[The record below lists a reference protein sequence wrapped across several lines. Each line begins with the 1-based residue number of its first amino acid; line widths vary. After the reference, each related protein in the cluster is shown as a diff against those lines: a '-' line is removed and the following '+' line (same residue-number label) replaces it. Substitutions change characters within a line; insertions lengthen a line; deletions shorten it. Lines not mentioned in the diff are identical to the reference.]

1 MDEMLIVTKN
11 NLNSTITGEK
21 TYDRRDKLEGEGG
34 IVPEPSRLLPPDVR
48 TQYRYLQRLIR
59 KSKKAKAA
67 ISVGD
72 QEIIVNVATSIAM
85 QRELADIKAAGGLD
99 ADKIL
104 RINRQMLQI
113 GADIRQGLTHLL
125 LTPNSRARVVVTES
139 PTSENKATLFDLLN
153 PPSA

>member
-1 MDEMLIVTKN
+1 MKN
-11 NLNSTITGEK
+11 SPDTAFGAEPARDQR
-21 TYDRRDKLEGEGG
+21 DRLEGEGG
-34 IVPEPSRLLPPDVR
+34 VVPEPSRNLPADIR

-59 KSKKAKAA
+59 KSKKARAA

-72 QEIIVNVATSIAM
+72 QEIIINVATSIAM
-85 QRELADIKAAGGLD
+85 QRQLLDLREAGGLD
-99 ADKIL
+99 ADQLL
-104 RINRQMLQI
+104 RLNRQVMQL

>member
-1 MDEMLIVTKN
+1 MLAIKN
-11 NLNSTITGEK
+11 SPDTAFGAEPARDQR
-21 TYDRRDKLEGEGG
+21 DRLEGEGG

>member
-1 MDEMLIVTKN
+1 MLAMKN
-11 NLNSTITGEK
+11 SPDTAFGAEK
-21 TYDRRDKLEGEGG
+21 PRDQRDRLEGEGG